1 MNDFYK
7 SLFASPRLCALLL
20 TSTFLITLLSIIPA
34 FYVIVV
40 LDKYMSSGVTAT
52 LISLTVGTV
61 VVIML
66 EFAFRQNRAKICT
79 LWLSSNTR
87 NLFEEFGKYIKG
99 KNIPS
104 DQFTKL
110 ASGARLIDGV
120 NKNILSTYVLDWPF
134 QLLFLVVLF
143 AVSWTAGLIAVLF
156 GLLIYA
162 LEKYQSITQFSDNT
176 NQNIELALFS
186 LLTVCVI
193 SIGANQVMSGTLPIG
208 NLIGSN
214 ILAARYVQ
222 SAQKFFKAN
231 NLMEKRNE
239 AINELDQYVHA
250 STKA

>member
-1 MNDFYK
+1 MNDFYR
-7 SLFASPRLCALLL
+7 SLFASPRLCVLLL

-52 LISLTVGTV
+52 LVSLTIGTIA
-61 VVIML
+61 VIGM
-66 EFAFRQNRAKICT
+66 EFAFRQNRAKICS
-79 LWLSSNTR
+79 LWLSSSTR
-87 NLFEEFGKYIKG
+87 KLFEEFKKFIKG
-99 KNIPS
+99 KNIAS

-110 ASGARLIDGV
+110 VSGARFIDSV
-120 NKNILSTYVLDWPF
+120 NKNMLSTYVLDWPF
-134 QLLFLVVLF
+134 QLLLLLVLF
-143 AVSWTAGLIAVLF
+143 AVSWTAGFIAVLF

-162 LEKYQSITQFSDNT
+162 LEKHQSITQFSDST

-214 ILAARYVQ
+214 ILAARFVQ
-222 SAQKFFKAN
+222 SSQKFFMAKK
-231 NLMEKRNE
+231 LMEKRNE
-239 AINELDQYVHA
+239 EIRELDQYVHT
-250 STKA
+250 STTA

>member
-1 MNDFYK
+1 M
-7 SLFASPRLCALLL
+7 CALLL
-20 TSTFLITLLSIIPA
+20 TSTFLITVLSIIPA

-61 VVIML
+61 AVIML
-66 EFAFRQNRAKICT
+66 EFAFRQNRAKICATWMTQTT
-79 LWLSSNTR
+79 LK
-87 NLFEEFGKYIKG
+87 LFSEFSRVIKG
-99 KNIPS
+99 KQLS
-104 DQFTKL
+104 SEQFQRL
-110 ASGARLIDGV
+110 AGGAKLIDSV
-120 NKNILSTYVLDWPF
+120 NKNIITTYVLDWPF
-134 QLLFLVVLF
+134 QLLFLIVLF
-143 AVSWTAGLIAVLF
+143 AVSWTAGLIAIIF

-162 LEKYQSITQFSDNT
+162 LEKHQSITQFSDST

-231 NLMEKRNE
+231 KLMEKRNE
-239 AINELDQYVHA
+239 SIRELDQYVHT
-250 STKA
+250 STTA